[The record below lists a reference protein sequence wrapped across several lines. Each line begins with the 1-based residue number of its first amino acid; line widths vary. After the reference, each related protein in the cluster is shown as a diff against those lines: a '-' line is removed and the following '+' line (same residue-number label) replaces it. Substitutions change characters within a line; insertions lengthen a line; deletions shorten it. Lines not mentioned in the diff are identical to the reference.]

1 MKHSFRFFAATI
13 IFSLLQFCFP
23 QVRCQSIL
31 SEFTGMLEE
40 MDSVPVFRAEQLFY
54 IRDWKGKKLRLE
66 IKDAD
71 MLFRMV
77 KPFFFPKMH
86 VFIKGESDSVW
97 KSSDVFSFDGKRL
110 ECHLPEANCTLKI
123 EYGHRGV
130 YSLKYLKT
138 TPYIRVFLSQWG
150 TAFFTHPDM
159 KWKSVCFQLPQTYAL
174 FSNIPY
180 TMCADDS
187 GNGYKRHVYSLSC
200 SANTS
205 WDISFIMANRRFY
218 QERRLDLNNCSLGI
232 WQLDSLSFSEDSTR
246 YVPVPTSGEKLEK
259 AMHEAGMA
267 IQTYNSF
274 FNNEKNLKFS
284 FVDADL
290 TKDDIAIGVSL
301 SDSESGECVVLMDRD
316 CWNNGMKEHEIIHKF
331 MPINPSKGDKT
342 YFFFSESLPE
352 YLSVALTHSGM
363 EEDSLFRRKLEIVQ
377 KHPSKQQSVFR
388 ITENKMDESGNGS
401 AVVVY
406 QKTPYVLYLFSKEIG
421 KETLLRAL
429 QTFYAEVH
437 GENSISLSQMKKVF
451 LQNGVTVGQ
460 WKHLMRMLSSP
471 LEKC

>member
-1 MKHSFRFFAATI
+1 
-13 IFSLLQFCFP
+13 
-23 QVRCQSIL
+23 
-31 SEFTGMLEE
+31 
-40 MDSVPVFRAEQLFY
+40 
-54 IRDWKGKKLRLE
+54 
-66 IKDAD
+66 
-71 MLFRMV
+71 
-77 KPFFFPKMH
+77 
-86 VFIKGESDSVW
+86 
-97 KSSDVFSFDGKRL
+97 
-110 ECHLPEANCTLKI
+110 
-123 EYGHRGV
+123 
-130 YSLKYLKT
+130 
-138 TPYIRVFLSQWG
+138 
-150 TAFFTHPDM
+150 
-159 KWKSVCFQLPQTYAL
+159 
-174 FSNIPY
+174 
-180 TMCADDS
+180 
-187 GNGYKRHVYSLSC
+187 
-200 SANTS
+200 
-205 WDISFIMANRRFY
+205 
-218 QERRLDLNNCSLGI
+218 
-232 WQLDSLSFSEDSTR
+232 
-246 YVPVPTSGEKLEK
+246 
-259 AMHEAGMA
+259 MA

-331 MPINPSKGDKT
+331 MPINPSKVDRT

-363 EEDSLFRRKLEIVQ
+363 EEDSLFSRKLEIVQ
-377 KHPSKQQSVFR
+377 KHPFKQQSVFR

-437 GENSISLSQMKKVF
+437 GKNSISLSQMKKVF

-471 LEKC
+471 LE